1 MCMNQD
7 GTIKIVL
14 RKIQKMYT
22 YFIHENINVE
32 NHNSLRKS
40 MQKHD
45 VKKMVMS
52 KAKWYIT
59 CTIEGWIGDNQCKMI

>member
-40 MQKHD
+40 MQKHGD
-45 VKKMVMS
+45 KKNGNEQRKIIYYM
-52 KAKWYIT
+52 Y
-59 CTIEGWIGDNQCKMI
+59 N